1 MRLRSGLLWLSLLAA
16 PLLPLAAQHNVLT
29 YHNDVARTGQNLAET
44 TLSTSNVNS
53 ATFGKLFQ
61 ATLDGL
67 VDAQP
72 LYVAGVS
79 IPSHGT
85 HNVLIAATENDS
97 LYALD
102 ADTGAQL
109 WKVALLATGETASDN
124 RGCGQVTPQIGITST
139 PVIWL
144 KPGTTEGVIYAVAMS
159 KDSSGN
165 YHQRL
170 HKMSLATGNPLAAAV
185 EITGKYPGTGDDSSG
200 GYVLFDPKQ
209 YKERSGLL
217 LLGGVVY
224 LGWASHCDIPPY
236 TGWIMGYNATTLAQT
251 SVIDVTPN
259 GAEGAIWGAGAGLAA
274 DSSGHIYFL
283 DANGTFDTTL
293 NSQGFPINGDYGN
306 AFIKLSAAGGQLTVA
321 DYFTMFNTTSES
333 DGDVDLGSGGA
344 LVLPDMTDANGQ
356 VRHLAI
362 GAGKDSNIYLVDRDN
377 MGKFNPQNDSAI
389 YQELDGAL
397 PGGIWS
403 MPAYYRGQVYFGAV
417 GGPIRAFRFS
427 KAVLSSTPVSTTGTQ
442 FPYPGATPS
451 ISANGAAN
459 GILWAVE
466 NNSPAVLHAYLASNL
481 AQELYNTNQAAK
493 GRDNFGA
500 GNKFMVPTIANGKVY
515 VGTPNGVAAFG
526 LLSQPALTA
535 PTSTKKLIDVEKSE
549 VRSQNRRATTDEL
562 PGF

>member
-1 MRLRSGLLWLSLLAA
+1 MRLRSGSLWLSLLAA
-16 PLLPLAAQHNVLT
+16 PLLSLAAQPHVLT
-29 YHNDVARTGQNLAET
+29 YHNDVARAGQNLAET
-44 TLSTSNVNS
+44 TLTTSNVNS

-79 IPSHGT
+79 IPNQGT

-109 WKVALLATGETASDN
+109 WKAALLATGETASDN
-124 RGCGQVTPQIGITST
+124 RGCSQVTRQIGITST
-139 PVIWL
+139 PVIAL
-144 KPGTTEGVIYAVAMS
+144 KAGTTEGAIFAVAMS
-159 KDSSGN
+159 KDASGK

-170 HKMSLATGNPLAAAV
+170 HKVSLTTGKPLTAGV
-185 EITGKYPGTGDDSSG
+185 EIIAKYPGTGEDSSG
-200 GYVLFDPKQ
+200 GYALFDPKQ

-217 LLGGVVY
+217 LLNGVVY
-224 LGWASHCDIPPY
+224 LGWASHCDSPPY

-274 DSSGHIYFL
+274 DAGGYIYFL

-293 NSQGFPINGDYGN
+293 NAQGFPINGDYGN

-321 DYFTMFNTTSES
+321 DYFTMYNTTGES
-333 DGDVDLGSGGA
+333 NGDVDLGSGGA
-344 LVLPDMTDANGQ
+344 LVLPGMTDATGK

-377 MGKFNPQNDSAI
+377 MGKFNPQSDNAI

-397 PGGIWS
+397 SGGIYS
-403 MPAYYRGQVYFGAV
+403 MPAYYRGRVYFGAV
-417 GGPIRAFRFS
+417 GGPIRAFQFS

-451 ISANGAAN
+451 ISANGSTN

-466 NNSPAVLHAYLASNL
+466 SNSTAVLHAYLAGNL
-481 AQELYNTNQAAK
+481 AQELYNTNQAAN
-493 GRDNFGA
+493 GRDQFGA

-526 LLSQPALTA
+526 LLS
-535 PTSTKKLIDVEKSE
+535 
-549 VRSQNRRATTDEL
+549 R
-562 PGF
+562 

>member
-1 MRLRSGLLWLSLLAA
+1 MHLQSGLLLTSLVVARLAA
-16 PLLPLAAQHNVLT
+16 PNVLT
-29 YHNDVARTGQNLAET
+29 YHNDLARTGQNLAET
-44 TLSTSNVNS
+44 TLTTSNVNS

-61 ATLDGL
+61 ATLDGV

-72 LYVAGVS
+72 LYVASVS
-79 IPSHGT
+79 IPSQGM
-85 HNVLIAATENDS
+85 HNVLIVATENDS

-102 ADTGAQL
+102 ADTGAEL
-109 WKVALLATGETASDN
+109 WKSTLLAAGETPSDD

-139 PVIWL
+139 PVISL
-144 KPGTTEGVIYAVAMS
+144 KGGRSESAIFAVAMS
-159 KDSSGN
+159 KDASQWWRRAALWN

-170 HKMSLATGNPLAAAV
+170 HKVSLNTGNPLAAAV
-185 EITGKYPGTGDDSSG
+185 EITAQYPGTGEDSSG
-200 GYVLFDPKQ
+200 GYALFDPKQ

-224 LGWASHCDIPPY
+224 LGWASHCDYAPY

-274 DSSGHIYFL
+274 DSSGYIYFL

-293 NSQGFPINGDYGN
+293 NAQGFPSNGDFGN
-306 AFIKLSAAGGQLTVA
+306 AFIKLSARGGQLTVA
-321 DYFTMFNTTSES
+321 DYFTMYNTTAES
-333 DGDVDLGSGGA
+333 DADEDLGSGGA
-344 LVLPDMTDANGQ
+344 LVLPDMTDADGQ
-356 VRHLAI
+356 VQHLAI
-362 GAGKDSNIYLVDRDN
+362 GAGKDSNIYLVNRDN
-377 MGKFNPQNDSAI
+377 MGKFSPTGDGAI

-403 MPAYYRGQVYFGAV
+403 MPAYYQGRVYFGAV
-417 GGPIRAFRFS
+417 GGPIRAFQFS
-427 KAVLSSTPVSTTGTQ
+427 NALLSSTPVSTTGTQ

-466 NNSPAVLHAYLASNL
+466 NNTPAVLHAYLASNL
-481 AQELYNTNQAAK
+481 AEELYNTSQAPN
-493 GRDNFGA
+493 GRDQFGA
-500 GNKFMVPTIANGKVY
+500 GNKFMVPTIAKGKVY

-526 LLSQPALTA
+526 LLGQ
-535 PTSTKKLIDVEKSE
+535 
-549 VRSQNRRATTDEL
+549 
-562 PGF
+562 